1 MIHVAGAIRRHLES
15 ILSYLVHRI
24 TNAVTEGLNIAF
36 LASRGAI
43 PNLIVVGIGNGKDRT
58 HDLTPAARG
67 KTAKDFPTAGGAE
80 SMTSFIVDEVL
91 PRVRSEY
98 RTLPTTVLAG
108 HYSLARRTVWTYYE
122 SMAIPRIKATYSL
135 DIDTMRVLERAAK
148 RWGVSKSEAL
158 RRAVRAIA
166 TTGGPEPEATLDELQ
181 AAAGIATASANR
193 WIRDLRTERQADRA
207 RPPKRS
213 R

>member
-1 MIHVAGAIRRHLES
+1 MVTSRPRRSRTPTPSNAFISLADGLEAVGDSAGALVQLKQSVNVAIRTKQPSLEA
-15 ILSYLVHRI
+15 RKK
-24 TNAVTEGLNIAF
+24 
-36 LASRGAI
+36 LAALRRAMVRRPPPTPI
-43 PNLIVVGIGNGKDRT
+43 PTQVGD
-58 HDLTPAARG
+58 
-67 KTAKDFPTAGGAE
+67 
-80 SMTSFIVDEVL
+80 
-91 PRVRSEY
+91 
-98 RTLPTTVLAG
+98 
-108 HYSLARRTVWTYYE
+108 SLARRTVWTYYE

-166 TTGGPEPEATLDELQ
+166 TPGGPEPEATLDELQ